1 MKVNR
6 DVRNTTIFWGVALIL
21 AAICLILS
29 SLNVF
34 SFDAYG
40 LSPWKLFLAVLC
52 VGWVAKVIA
61 DKTYPTI
68 FLPLAGLF
76 LLFEDMIAILVGRKG
91 EVLVPVWIVILSAVL
106 LMVGVGMV
114 IPKNKRRF
122 IGIDTKHIGESEVY
136 LNAETDLSDAHVE
149 DVAGYAKVYITNKEK
164 YPGHGRL
171 RIKDVAGRVVVQIP
185 SNWLV
190 IKHVEDCVGRVVV
203 PGQDETKCD
212 QVINIDCRDIA
223 GSIEVEFVD

>member
-1 MKVNR
+1 MTVNR
-6 DVRNTTIFWGVALIL
+6 TVKRTTIFWGVALIL

-29 SLNVF
+29 SINVF
-34 SFDAYG
+34 SFEAIG

-52 VGWVAKVIA
+52 VGWVAKIIS

-76 LLFEDMIAILVGRKG
+76 LLFEDAIAIWIGRKG
-91 EVLVPVWIVILSAVL
+91 EVLVPVWVVILSAVL

-114 IPKNKRRF
+114 IPKGKRRF
-122 IGIDTKHIGESEVY
+122 IGIDTKHIGKSEIY
-136 LNAETDLSDAHVE
+136 LNAETDLVDAKVS
-149 DVAGYAKVYITNKEK
+149 DVAGFAQVFITNPEK
-164 YPGHGRL
+164 YTGNGRIL
-171 RIKDVAGRVVVQIP
+171 VQDVAGRVVLKIP

-190 IKHVEDCVGRVVV
+190 NKHVEDIAGRVSI
-203 PGQDETKCD
+203 PSQDTASCNKE
-212 QVINIDCRDIA
+212 IDLYCRDIA